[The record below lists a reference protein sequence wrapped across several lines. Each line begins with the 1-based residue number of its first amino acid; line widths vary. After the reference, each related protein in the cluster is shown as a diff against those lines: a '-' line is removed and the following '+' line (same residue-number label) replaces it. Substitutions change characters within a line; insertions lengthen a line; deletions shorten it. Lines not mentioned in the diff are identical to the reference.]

1 MIACFQKGRLMTKAA
16 QAQVSWDSQKK
27 SWQVRIQIG
36 EEVIKRPAKV
46 AANAADE
53 TLRSLAVTLVQDEG
67 YQIDATQVTIVR

>member
-1 MIACFQKGRLMTKAA
+1 MTKTA

-46 AANAADE
+46 DANAADE
-53 TLRSLAVTLVQDEG
+53 TLRALAVTMGQDEG
-67 YQIDATQVTIVR
+67 YQIDASQVTIVR

>member
-1 MIACFQKGRLMTKAA
+1 MTKAA

-46 AANAADE
+46 AASASDE
-53 TLRSLAVTLVQDEG
+53 TLRALASTLVQDEG
-67 YQIDATQVTIVR
+67 YQIEASQVTIVR

>member
-1 MIACFQKGRLMTKAA
+1 MTKPA

-46 AANAADE
+46 AANASDE
-53 TLRSLAVTLVQDEG
+53 TLRALAVALVQDEG
-67 YQIDATQVTIVR
+67 YAVDAAQVTIVR